1 VRRDLSYLP
10 PFFSIIR
17 RLTEEKVQYVIVGG
31 VAAIIYGV
39 PRVTFDLDVV
49 IDFSKTNVIKFCK
62 ILQEFKLAPVVPIN
76 PLDFANPRKRSEWI
90 RKKNAKVINF
100 KDAKG
105 NYALDVLLIY
115 DYKKLEKTEI
125 EIEEVKFKVVAKETL
140 IKLKKDAGR
149 DIDIRDI
156 RNLREL

>member
-1 VRRDLSYLP
+1 
-10 PFFSIIR
+10 
-17 RLTEEKVQYVIVGG
+17 
-31 VAAIIYGV
+31 
-39 PRVTFDLDVV
+39 
-49 IDFSKTNVIKFCK
+49 
-62 ILQEFKLAPVVPIN
+62 
-76 PLDFANPRKRSEWI
+76 
-90 RKKNAKVINF
+90 
-100 KDAKG
+100 
-105 NYALDVLLIY
+105 VLLIY